1 MERRRSAVVVEVH
14 PQWGLPDLIAFQ
26 QEYAELAQ
34 VNHGQIGGR
43 HQGAGSFE
51 VDFGRCG
58 RDRNVNGDPAAAVS
72 HQVDVALGP
81 FRRDCFE
88 GDTGLRQRAADQAA
102 VVVRPK
108 RRAQAHTDA

>member
-43 HQGAGSFE
+43 HQGA
-51 VDFGRCG
+51 
-58 RDRNVNGDPAAAVS
+58 
-72 HQVDVALGP
+72 
-81 FRRDCFE
+81 
-88 GDTGLRQRAADQAA
+88 